1 MGAPV
6 PRVAAAVIAL
16 LLAASALVAQP
27 DPIPSTLSERVIDVE
42 AAQHAK
48 KIEHSFRPWQAPLL
62 PFLVF
67 GRVMEKGFIAVDRNH
82 LLEKAQYYMAEH
94 DRGFKPLFGGLGIG
108 TGFALGVEYYRNDF
122 LRRGGRIGIPLR
134 ASTLLYQDY
143 GVDLSLPADS
153 SQRVSLDANAHYRVR
168 SQDDFFGLGNGSRAG
183 DRTSYMLQSRQFS
196 FGPRFELT
204 RRLHFNA
211 RFGYNST
218 SVFDG
223 KDARFP
229 VITARFARSQ
239 VPGLRNGARL
249 WAGEVSLVHD
259 TRDVPGRPRS
269 GGYHRLEAGWRQSGD
284 SNDFGF
290 WRYRVEAERYL
301 PLGSRN
307 RVLALR
313 FLGITNQ
320 ARGGS
325 AVPFFEQVILGGS
338 STLRGFREFRFY
350 DTSGVMMSAEY
361 RYNLNAY
368 ADMVLFVD
376 QGQVARQPG
385 DFSWSGLRT
394 GYGGGLRFLNQSG
407 TPFKILLGRSNEGT
421 RIYFS
426 LGGTF

>member
-1 MGAPV
+1 MGPPV
-6 PRVAAAVIAL
+6 PRVAAIVIAV
-16 LLAASALVAQP
+16 LLAASALVAQSAATP
-27 DPIPSTLSERVIDVE
+27 ATISERIIDIE
-42 AAQHAK
+42 AAQGAK
-48 KIEHSFRPWQAPLL
+48 QVEHSFRAWQAPLL
-62 PFLVF
+62 PFLAF
-67 GRVMEKGFIAVDRNH
+67 GRAMEKGFIAVDRNH
-82 LLEKAQYYMAEH
+82 LLDKAQYYVAEH
-94 DRGFKPLFGGLGIG
+94 GRGFKPLFGGLGIG

-134 ASTLLYQDY
+134 ASTRLYQDY
-143 GVDLSLPADS
+143 GIDVSLPVDS
-153 SQRVSLDANAHYRVR
+153 GQRVFFDADAHYRVR
-168 SQDDFFGLGNGSRAG
+168 SQDDFFGLGNDSRAG

-196 FGPRFELT
+196 FGPRFELS
-204 RRLHFNA
+204 RRLRFHA
-211 RFGYNST
+211 RFGYSST

-239 VPGLRNGARL
+239 IPGLRNGARL
-249 WAGEVSLVHD
+249 WAGEVSLIHD

-269 GGYHRLEAGWRQSGD
+269 GGYHRLEAGRRQSGD
-284 SNDFGF
+284 ANDYGF
-290 WRYRVEAERYL
+290 WRYRAEAERYL

-325 AVPFFEQVILGGS
+325 AVPFFEQVVLGGS

-394 GYGGGLRFLNQSG
+394 GYGGGLRFLNQAG
-407 TPFKILLGRSNEGT
+407 TPFKILLGRSNEGA